1 MGSGWTSK
9 DSRWDQRCLSRR
21 SRLRGIPVR
30 RNPRPKE
37 CRCIHRNT
45 SEPEIQEIGGEPLEG
60 SGFETEDPATEFESD
75 ERLRRR
81 ASTNELRAN
90 NRVHATP
97 TKRDHRQEV
106 TDSIVKMLED
116 GVAPWQK
123 PWESA
128 GMPFNPTTDKAYRG
142 GNAVHLMATG
152 LSQGYEDPR
161 WMTYKQ
167 AAENGWQV
175 RKGEKGTHIE
185 FWEVKAKP
193 EERNGEPS
201 KKRRRRIHQGESAPP
216 HSSGLHGLQRQADRG
231 RTRLR
236 APSNRSAFEAV
247 QVASAYSPTPARKS
261 RTTSAT
267 ARSIV
272 RPQTASTCLR
282 RKPSKTR
289 LAITALRFTNSHTG
303 PATPRG

>member
-1 MGSGWTSK
+1 MT
-9 DSRWDQRCLSRR
+9 
-21 SRLRGIPVR
+21 
-30 RNPRPKE
+30 PREQSSSAP
-37 CRCIHRNT
+37 
-45 SEPEIQEIGGEPLEG
+45 
-60 SGFETEDPATEFESD
+60 
-75 ERLRRR
+75 
-81 ASTNELRAN
+81 
-90 NRVHATP
+90 P

-106 TDSIVKMLED
+106 TDSIVKMLKD

-128 GMPFNPTTDKAYRG
+128 GMPFNPTTDKAYRA

-193 EERNGEPS
+193 EERT
-201 KKRRRRIHQGESAPP
+201 ESRAKTATNPP
-216 HSSGLHGLQRQADRG
+216 RNVSAASFIEFTRSSTRS
-231 RTRLR
+231 RLR
-236 APSNRSAFEAV
+236 AYPPSSAGNRPNSKPFKV
-247 QVASAYSPTPARKS
+247 VSVSSPTPARKS

-267 ARSIV
+267 AHSIV

-289 LAITALRFTNSHTG
+289 LVITAPRFTNSHTG
-303 PATPRG
+303 PVTPRGSIARP